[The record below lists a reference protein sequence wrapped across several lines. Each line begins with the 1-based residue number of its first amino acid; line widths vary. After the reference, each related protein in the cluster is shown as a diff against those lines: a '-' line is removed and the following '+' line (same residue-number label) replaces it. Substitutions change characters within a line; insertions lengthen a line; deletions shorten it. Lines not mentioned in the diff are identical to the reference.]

1 MNPYIAMVSYKDN
14 KSKHKKIYVNG
25 EKSRSLAR
33 VTNHS
38 CIDNAA
44 LVKVEKS
51 EKGKPQLWL
60 KAKTNI
66 PKGKEITINYG
77 SELLKNIKENGGC
90 KCVKCLNVTEM
101 IKI

>member
-1 MNPYIAMVSYKDN
+1 MVSYKDN

-33 VTNHS
+33 VCNHS
-38 CIDNAA
+38 CINNAA
-44 LVKVEKS
+44 LVKVEKN
-51 EKGKPQLWL
+51 EKSKPQLWL

-66 PKGKEITINYG
+66 CKGKEITMNYG
-77 SELLKNIKENGGC
+77 NELLKNIMENGGC
-90 KCVKCLNVTEM
+90 KCIKCLNETEV